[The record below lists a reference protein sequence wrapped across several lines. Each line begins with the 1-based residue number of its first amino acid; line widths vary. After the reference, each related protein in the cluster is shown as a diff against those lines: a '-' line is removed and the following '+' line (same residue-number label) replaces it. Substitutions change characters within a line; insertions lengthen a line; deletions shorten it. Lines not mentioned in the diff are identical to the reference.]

1 MSVGDLKTDGLKG
14 NNFPWQLK
22 MLQGL
27 QGIINAII
35 AIPVPVPTPALSKV
49 PVIERISGTTLLINV
64 AIQSIS
70 IACPA
75 SSSTYINVSTDNS
88 VTLVSVRPGET
99 VYYDAGTLNN
109 YFAANL
115 FEIDCTLSPGDA
127 LITYII

>member
-22 MLQGL
+22 MLKGL

-35 AIPVPVPTPALSKV
+35 AIPAPVPTPALSKV
-49 PVIERISGTTLLINV
+49 PVIKRISGTTLLINV

-75 SSSTYINVSTDNS
+75 TSSTNINVSTDGTASS
-88 VTLVSVRPGET
+88 VNVLPKET

-115 FEIDCTLSPGDA
+115 FYIDTTSGGEA

>member
-22 MLQGL
+22 MLKGL

-35 AIPVPVPTPALSKV
+35 AIPPTPALSKI
-49 PVIERISGTTLLINV
+49 PVIDRINGVTLGINV
-64 AIQSIS
+64 QIQSIS
-70 IACPA
+70 IACPVTSGA
-75 SSSTYINVSTDNS
+75 PINVSTDNGINFTG
-88 VTLVSVRPGET
+88 VYPGET

-115 FEIDCTLSPGDA
+115 FQIETLSGGDA

>member
-22 MLQGL
+22 MLKGL

-35 AIPVPVPTPALSKV
+35 AIPPTPALSKV
-49 PVIERISGTTLLINV
+49 PVIQRINGVTLGISV
-64 AIQSIS
+64 QIQSIS

-75 SSSTYINVSTDNS
+75 TSSTNINVSTDNG
-88 VTLVSVRPGET
+88 VNFTGLYPGET
-99 VYYDAGTLNN
+99 VYYDAGALNN

-115 FEIDCTLSPGDA
+115 FQIDTTAGGEA

>member
-22 MLQGL
+22 MLKGL

-35 AIPVPVPTPALSKV
+35 AIPTTSGLSKI
-49 PVIERISGTTLLINV
+49 PKIERISGITLGISV
-64 AIQSIS
+64 QIQSIS
-70 IACPA
+70 IACPT
-75 SSSTYINVSTDNS
+75 SSSTFIDVSTDNGINFRN
-88 VTLVSVRPGET
+88 VNPGET

-115 FEIDCTLSPGDA
+115 FQIDTTAGGEA

>member
-22 MLQGL
+22 MLKGL

-35 AIPVPVPTPALSKV
+35 AIPPTPALSKV
-49 PVIERISGTTLLINV
+49 PVIKRITGVTLGISV
-64 AIQSIS
+64 QIQSIS
-70 IACPA
+70 IACPVT
-75 SSSTYINVSTDNS
+75 SSTRIFVSTDNG
-88 VTLVSVRPGET
+88 VNLVRVYPGET

-115 FEIDCTLSPGDA
+115 FQIDTTAGGEA

>member
-22 MLQGL
+22 MLKGL

-35 AIPVPVPTPALSKV
+35 AIPPTPALSKT
-49 PVIERISGTTLLINV
+49 PVIERISGTTLTITV
-64 AIQSIS
+64 AVRSIS
-70 IACPA
+70 IACPNT
-75 SSSTYINVSTDNS
+75 SGGPIDVSTDGGINF
-88 VTLVSVRPGET
+88 VQLFPGEIINF
-99 VYYDAGTLNN
+99 DAGTLNN

>member
-22 MLQGL
+22 MLKGL

-35 AIPVPVPTPALSKV
+35 AIPPTPALSKV
-49 PVIERISGTTLLINV
+49 PVIERISGTTLSINV

-70 IACPA
+70 IACPVTSNTGIDVTTNNGL
-75 SSSTYINVSTDNS
+75 SSVNI
-88 VTLVSVRPGET
+88 RPGET

-109 YFAANL
+109 YFDAFL
-115 FEIDCTLSPGDA
+115 FKIDTTVGGVA

>member
-22 MLQGL
+22 MLKGL

-35 AIPVPVPTPALSKV
+35 AIPPTPALSKV
-49 PVIERISGTTLLINV
+49 PVIKRITGVTLGISV
-64 AIQSIS
+64 QIQSIS
-70 IACPA
+70 IACPVT
-75 SSSTYINVSTDNS
+75 SSTRIFVSTDNG
-88 VTLVSVRPGET
+88 VNLVRVYPGET

-115 FEIDCTLSPGDA
+115 FQIETLGGGVA

>member
-22 MLQGL
+22 MLKGL

-35 AIPVPVPTPALSKV
+35 AIPPTPALSKV
-49 PVIERISGTTLLINV
+49 PVIERISGTTLSINV

-75 SSSTYINVSTDNS
+75 TSGNDIYVSTNGGLNY
-88 VTLVSVRPGET
+88 VTIRPGET

-109 YFAANL
+109 YFDLHLFLIDTNL
-115 FEIDCTLSPGDA
+115 GGEA

>member
-14 NNFPWQLK
+14 NNFPWQLR
-22 MLQGL
+22 MLKGL

-35 AIPVPVPTPALSKV
+35 AIPTTSGLSKV
-49 PVIERISGTTLLINV
+49 PVIERISGVTLGITV
-64 AIQSIS
+64 QIQSIS
-70 IACPA
+70 IACPVTSGA
-75 SSSTYINVSTDNS
+75 PISVSTDNGINFTG
-88 VTLVSVRPGET
+88 VYPGET

-115 FEIDCTLSPGDA
+115 FEIDTTGGEA

>member
-22 MLQGL
+22 MLKGL

-35 AIPVPVPTPALSKV
+35 AIPAPVPTPALSKI
-49 PVIERISGTTLLINV
+49 PVIERISGVTLGISV
-64 AIQSIS
+64 QIQSIS
-70 IACPA
+70 IACPVTSGA
-75 SSSTYINVSTDNS
+75 PISVSTDNGANFTG
-88 VTLVSVRPGET
+88 VYPGET

-115 FEIDCTLSPGDA
+115 FQIETLSGGDA

>member
-22 MLQGL
+22 MLKGL

-35 AIPVPVPTPALSKV
+35 AIPPTPALSKV
-49 PVIERISGTTLLINV
+49 PVIQRITGVTLGISV
-64 AIQSIS
+64 QIQSIS

-75 SSSTYINVSTDNS
+75 TSSTFIFVSTDNG
-88 VTLVSVRPGET
+88 VNLVRVYPGET

-115 FEIDCTLSPGDA
+115 FQINTTAGGEA

>member
-22 MLQGL
+22 MLKGL

-35 AIPVPVPTPALSKV
+35 AIPTTSGLSKI
-49 PVIERISGTTLLINV
+49 PVIKRISGVTLGISIQ
-64 AIQSIS
+64 IQSIS
-70 IACPA
+70 IACPVTSGA
-75 SSSTYINVSTDNS
+75 PISVSTDNGTNFIG
-88 VTLVSVRPGET
+88 VYPGET

-115 FEIDCTLSPGDA
+115 FQIETLSGGEA

>member
-14 NNFPWQLK
+14 NNFPWQLR
-22 MLQGL
+22 MLKGL

-35 AIPVPVPTPALSKV
+35 AIPPTPALSKV
-49 PVIERISGTTLLINV
+49 PVIERISGTTLSITV

-70 IACPA
+70 IACPVT
-75 SSSTYINVSTDNS
+75 SSTGIDVSTNNGLS
-88 VTLVSVRPGET
+88 YVSVRPGET

-109 YFAANL
+109 YFDAFL
-115 FEIDCTLSPGDA
+115 FDIDATAGGDA

>member
-35 AIPVPVPTPALSKV
+35 AIPPTPALSKV
-49 PVIERISGTTLLINV
+49 PVIERIRGVTLGISV
-64 AIQSIS
+64 QIQSIS
-70 IACPA
+70 IACPVTSGA
-75 SSSTYINVSTDNS
+75 PISVSTDNG
-88 VTLVSVRPGET
+88 TNFTGIYPGET
-99 VYYDAGTLNN
+99 VYYDAGPLNN

-115 FEIDCTLSPGDA
+115 FQIETLSGGVA

>member
-1 MSVGDLKTDGLKG
+1 MSIGNLKTDGNKG

-22 MLQGL
+22 MLKGL

-35 AIPVPVPTPALSKV
+35 AITPTPPTPALSKV
-49 PVIERISGTTLLINV
+49 PVIRRINGVTLGISV
-64 AIQSIS
+64 QIQSIS

-75 SSSTYINVSTDNS
+75 TSSTNINVSTDNG
-88 VTLVSVRPGET
+88 VNFTGLYPGET

-115 FEIDCTLSPGDA
+115 FYIDATGGGDA

>member
-22 MLQGL
+22 MLKGL

-35 AIPVPVPTPALSKV
+35 AIPPTPALSKI
-49 PVIERISGTTLLINV
+49 PVIDRINGVTLGINV
-64 AIQSIS
+64 QIQSIS
-70 IACPA
+70 IACPVTSGA
-75 SSSTYINVSTDNS
+75 PISVSTDNGANFIG
-88 VTLVSVRPGET
+88 VYPGET

-115 FEIDCTLSPGDA
+115 FQIETLSGGDA

>member
-22 MLQGL
+22 MLKGL

-35 AIPVPVPTPALSKV
+35 AIPPTPALSKI
-49 PVIERISGTTLLINV
+49 PVIERISGTTLSITV
-64 AIQSIS
+64 QIQSIS
-70 IACPA
+70 IACPT
-75 SSSTYINVSTDNS
+75 SSGIGIDVSTDNGINF
-88 VTLVSVRPGET
+88 VRVLPGET

-115 FEIDCTLSPGDA
+115 FQIETLSGGDA

>member
-35 AIPVPVPTPALSKV
+35 AIPPTPALSKV
-49 PVIERISGTTLLINV
+49 PVIERISGTTLSITV
-64 AIQSIS
+64 VIQSIS
-70 IACPA
+70 IACPVT
-75 SSSTYINVSTDNS
+75 SSTSIDVSTNNGLSS
-88 VTLVSVRPGET
+88 VNIRPGET

-115 FEIDCTLSPGDA
+115 FEIDTTAGGVA

>member
-35 AIPVPVPTPALSKV
+35 AIPPTPALSKV
-49 PVIERISGTTLLINV
+49 PVIERISGTTLSINV

-75 SSSTYINVSTDNS
+75 TSSTGIDVTTNNGLSS
-88 VTLVSVRPGET
+88 VTVLPGET

-109 YFAANL
+109 YFDAFL
-115 FEIDCTLSPGDA
+115 FKIDTTVGGEA

>member
-22 MLQGL
+22 MLKGL

-35 AIPVPVPTPALSKV
+35 AIPAPVPTPALSKI
-49 PVIERISGTTLLINV
+49 PKIERISGVTLGISV
-64 AIQSIS
+64 QIQSIS
-70 IACPA
+70 IACPVT
-75 SSSTYINVSTDNS
+75 SGTGIDVSTDNGANFVNIS
-88 VTLVSVRPGET
+88 PGET

-115 FEIDCTLSPGDA
+115 FQIDTTAGGDA

>member
-22 MLQGL
+22 MLKGL

-35 AIPVPVPTPALSKV
+35 AIPTTSGLSKV
-49 PVIERISGTTLLINV
+49 PVIERISGVTLSINV
-64 AIQSIS
+64 GIQSIS
-70 IACPA
+70 IACPIT
-75 SSSTYINVSTDNS
+75 SGTSIDVSTNNGLSS
-88 VTLVSVRPGET
+88 VTILPGET

-115 FEIDCTLSPGDA
+115 FQINTTGGGDA

>member
-1 MSVGDLKTDGLKG
+1 MSVGDLKTVGLKG

-22 MLQGL
+22 MLKGL

-35 AIPVPVPTPALSKV
+35 AIPPTPALSKV
-49 PVIERISGTTLLINV
+49 PVIKRITGVTLGISV
-64 AIQSIS
+64 QIQSIS
-70 IACPA
+70 IACPVT
-75 SSSTYINVSTDNS
+75 SSTRIFVSTDNG
-88 VTLVSVRPGET
+88 VNLVRVYPGET

-115 FEIDCTLSPGDA
+115 FQIDTTAGGEA

>member
-22 MLQGL
+22 MLKGL

-35 AIPVPVPTPALSKV
+35 AIPPTPALSKV
-49 PVIERISGTTLLINV
+49 PVIQRITGVTLGISV
-64 AIQSIS
+64 QIQSIS
-70 IACPA
+70 IACPVT
-75 SSSTYINVSTDNS
+75 STTGINVSTDGAAS
-88 VTLVSVRPGET
+88 FVSVLPGET

-109 YFAANL
+109 YFDAFL
-115 FEIDCTLSPGDA
+115 FKIDTTVGGEA

>member
-22 MLQGL
+22 MLKGL

-35 AIPVPVPTPALSKV
+35 AIPAPVPTPALSKV
-49 PVIERISGTTLLINV
+49 PVIRRISGTTLGISV
-64 AIQSIS
+64 QIQSIS

-75 SSSTYINVSTDNS
+75 TSSTYIIVSTDN
-88 VTLVSVRPGET
+88 VVNFVNVYPGET
-99 VYYDAGTLNN
+99 VYYDAGALNN

-115 FEIDCTLSPGDA
+115 FYIDTTAGGEA